1 MKYHMGWGPVGLMM
15 IGLLMINTS
24 QASTPVIWEQSS
36 QRDFQKGDP
45 LHISI
50 ASQGYLTLSPSL
62 VSLFETNEP
71 LVWCLASDSK
81 GHLYAGTGN
90 DGKLYQIDANG
101 QGRIFFDVDELEIH
115 SVAID
120 ASDHIYVST
129 FPDGKVYKVTPE
141 GQSSIFFDPNENNT
155 SDQPVRYI
163 WALTIDASGNLY
175 VGTGEQ
181 GRIYKID
188 KNGRAA
194 IFAET
199 EETHVVAL
207 AMDLEGNLIA
217 GTEPNGRVYRIT
229 SAGTVS
235 VLYDSPYQEVH
246 TLLVDAD
253 GSIYAGALNEP
264 RIRRQVGSQLP
275 PTRASPSASNR
286 PSNELDV
293 GVIEVTA
300 SPNGRSSAT
309 TVRSSGSG
317 GGIVYRI
324 RTDGVVEEWW
334 RSREDTGLALASRE
348 DGVLLIGT
356 GPSGKLYAVRERGR
370 STILAQLAEAQI
382 TAFMHTSSGRIMV
395 AASNLGNIYSMSRQ
409 PVREG
414 TFESEVKDTQST
426 SLWGRIRWD
435 GTQPDGTTVQ
445 FYVRSGNTDSP
456 DKTWS
461 NWTGPYTDPDGESIS
476 CPATRYIQWKAVL
489 NTRNDLSPRVSSVS
503 IAYLTRNVAPMVN
516 SITVYEPGVYLRD
529 SSNGTNGQNDLPPK
543 IAGQIGNRA
552 NKRQGSSGTPAYKKG
567 FRAVAI
573 NATDSNQDMLSYA
586 IYFLGEGE
594 TQWKL
599 LKDDLHNPSY
609 SWDSETFPDGMYTVK
624 VTVSDAP
631 SNPPDQTLRSE
642 MISEPFLVDNT
653 APRIADIKMNRLKL
667 SFTVQDVASPV
678 FKVEYAI
685 DGGDWLVV
693 YPTDGVADSREE
705 TFNLAL
711 THLNAGEHTIAIR
724 ARDTSNNIGTGKQV
738 VMVQ

>member
-1 MKYHMGWGPVGLMM
+1 
-15 IGLLMINTS
+15 
-24 QASTPVIWEQSS
+24 
-36 QRDFQKGDP
+36 
-45 LHISI
+45 
-50 ASQGYLTLSPSL
+50 
-62 VSLFETNEP
+62 
-71 LVWCLASDSK
+71 
-81 GHLYAGTGN
+81 
-90 DGKLYQIDANG
+90 
-101 QGRIFFDVDELEIH
+101 
-115 SVAID
+115 
-120 ASDHIYVST
+120 
-129 FPDGKVYKVTPE
+129 
-141 GQSSIFFDPNENNT
+141 
-155 SDQPVRYI
+155 
-163 WALTIDASGNLY
+163 
-175 VGTGEQ
+175 
-181 GRIYKID
+181 
-188 KNGRAA
+188 
-194 IFAET
+194 
-199 EETHVVAL
+199 
-207 AMDLEGNLIA
+207 
-217 GTEPNGRVYRIT
+217 
-229 SAGTVS
+229 
-235 VLYDSPYQEVH
+235 
-246 TLLVDAD
+246 
-253 GSIYAGALNEP
+253 
-264 RIRRQVGSQLP
+264 
-275 PTRASPSASNR
+275 
-286 PSNELDV
+286 
-293 GVIEVTA
+293 
-300 SPNGRSSAT
+300 
-309 TVRSSGSG
+309 
-317 GGIVYRI
+317 
-324 RTDGVVEEWW
+324 
-334 RSREDTGLALASRE
+334 
-348 DGVLLIGT
+348 
-356 GPSGKLYAVRERGR
+356 
-370 STILAQLAEAQI
+370 
-382 TAFMHTSSGRIMV
+382 
-395 AASNLGNIYSMSRQ
+395 MSRQ

-552 NKRQGSSGTPAYKKG
+552 NNRQGSSGTPAYKKG